1 MIPHCMSNDEPS
13 NALLDFHS
21 YLQRCPSRLPAGN
34 NPPLIHYL
42 TGIQTQHAPYPLVL
56 SAKTT
61 KEHCFTTQVGFY
73 PLCYAG
79 VRVMRTAGTISNSL
93 GQRRLT
99 CFEYRLADMHPHDA
113 RWYTRLFTTCC

>member
-1 MIPHCMSNDEPS
+1 MIPHCMSNDEASP
-13 NALLDFHS
+13 ALLDFHS

-61 KEHCFTTQVGFY
+61 KEHPGRFLSVVLRGRKSHAHSRNYLQQPGATEV
-73 PLCYAG
+73 
-79 VRVMRTAGTISNSL
+79 N
-93 GQRRLT
+93 
-99 CFEYRLADMHPHDA
+99 
-113 RWYTRLFTTCC
+113 LF